1 MQKFEVNAIRSA
13 IANNHAVTDLVT
25 VRQAETIGT
34 LADHG
39 ILEIDRKEK
48 VKTNLVIVEYRLA
61 SSSVAQ
67 SVSELAES
75 ETETEGEG

>member
-25 VRQAETIGT
+25 VRQADTIGA

-39 ILEIDRKEK
+39 ILSIDRREK
-48 VKTNLVIVEYRLA
+48 VKSNLVIVEYRLA
-61 SSSVAQ
+61 SATVAQ
-67 SVSELAES
+67 CAADNE